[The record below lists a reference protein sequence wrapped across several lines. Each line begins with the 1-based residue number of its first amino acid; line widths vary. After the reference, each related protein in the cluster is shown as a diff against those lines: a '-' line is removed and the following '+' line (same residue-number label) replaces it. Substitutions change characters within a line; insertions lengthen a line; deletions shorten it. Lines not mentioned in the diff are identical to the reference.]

1 MKILCI
7 DGNSLINRAFYG
19 IRLLT
24 TKDGRFT
31 NAITGFLNIML
42 RLIAMESPDGI
53 AVAWDKKAPTFRH
66 KMFDEYKAG
75 RKSMPPELFEQMQ
88 PLKEILTAYGCV
100 SIEKEGFEADDIL
113 GTLSALCEK
122 SGNECV
128 IATGDRDSLQLVS
141 EKTRVLLSTTKAGR
155 PEIVVFNKD
164 AVFEKYGV
172 TPSELI
178 EIKALQ
184 GDSSDNIP
192 GVSGV
197 GKKTAADLISRFHSI
212 DNIYE
217 NLDSAD
223 IKDSV
228 KAKLS
233 KDKEKAYLSRT
244 LGTIIKDVPIDG
256 EVEKYKLQPRDSETL
271 SRLLS
276 NYELFK
282 IIERMDLKT
291 EPQPI
296 KEENHGKTP
305 TFAVCDELP
314 LKSAVCC
321 VFDGENF
328 GFCENGQVTVKTA
341 KQLPIIKKILE
352 SDAEKTVY
360 NYKQI
365 YKFCEKHGVK
375 IQNVVFDSMLAGY
388 LLNPSSNSY
397 EIERLVSEY
406 SVPEIKID
414 SDSETAKLC
423 AENSL
428 VCKTLGGLIDSADQ
442 TDLLRQIELPLS
454 EVLAEMETEGF
465 LVDKSEIENYG
476 KVLSSEIDKLQSE
489 IFELS
494 GEEFNINSP
503 KQLGVILFEKLEI
516 PTKKKTKSG
525 YSTSAEV
532 LESLKDQYPIVDLVL
547 KYRGLSKL
555 KSTYCDGLSAAA
567 DENGRIHSTLNQ
579 TETRTGRIS
588 STEPNLQNIPVRKAE
603 GKELRKFFVAKEK
616 YCLVDADYSQIEL
629 RVLADMAK
637 DETMIKAFSDGL
649 DIHTITAGEVF
660 GVDVSEVTPLM
671 RSHAKAVNFG
681 IVYGIGAFSLAKD
694 IGVTT
699 REASSY
705 IKGYLA
711 TYKGVDE
718 YMQKTVEKA
727 KEQGFCETLFH
738 RRRFLPELKS
748 SNHMLRA
755 FGERVARNMPIQGT
769 AADIIKIAMIKV
781 RNRLKA
787 ELPTAKLIM
796 QVHDELIV
804 EAPKDKAETACK
816 IVKEEMENAVKLSVP
831 LKADT
836 SYGKTWFEAKD

>member
-233 KDKEKAYLSRT
+233 KDKEKAYLSRN

-804 EAPKDKAETACK
+804 EAPKDKAEMACK